1 MSIADFQL
9 PIVKFAC
16 FAPIDNRQLKIGNSN
31 DPFGRTRN
39 PKVCSSKSAIANE
52 FLDGFR
58 RDKCFFYASLLEFFS
73 LKVVPVNWNSNCI
86 VTIEL
91 LSPPECAHRIPKAPT
106 LIRQFR
112 KELSATHDGNQGD
125 SL

>member
-1 MSIADFQL
+1 MIHLAAHAIQS
-9 PIVKFAC
+9 FAVQ
-16 FAPIDNRQLKIGNSN
+16 NRQLQI
-31 DPFGRTRN
+31 
-39 PKVCSSKSAIANE
+39 E
-52 FLDGFR
+52 FLDGFGETSAT
-58 RDKCFFYASLLEFFS
+58 FTPIYWNFFS